1 MATAV
6 FTTVVDR
13 SVGDP
18 LTEAIWDDQL
28 KDNLNSLAGSH
39 RNLLTNGGFEVWQ
52 RGAGGFTADLA
63 YTADRWQLDIEVGT
77 ATVTQET
84 SVVDASSSS
93 LKLVTAGGASSA
105 LIVQKIEDVKQLR
118 GRTIS
123 FSARIQQSVASQAVL
138 RITDSAGSSNG
149 SAVATTGSFV
159 TLTVSRAIGASEAGP
174 LTVSIAVGAA
184 GTYYYDNA
192 MLVIGPAPAPYQPL
206 HPAEELAR
214 CQRYFEVVGGTSN
227 ALYLGGYNAAGANSG
242 CSIFHKVTKGGVPTI
257 TKSGTWNVTNCAQPT
272 VDAPSPELFRIFSAI
287 TALGAF
293 FFTPNS
299 GDDYVTIEH
308 NP

>member
-6 FTTVVDR
+6 FTEVVARVDQQLTNAIYEDQIR
-13 SVGDP
+13 SN
-18 LTEAIWDDQL
+18 INQ
-28 KDNLNSLAGSH
+28 LAGAH

-138 RITDSAGSSNG
+138 RITDSAGSTNG

-206 HPAEELAR
+206 HPQEDLAR
-214 CQRYFEVVGGTSN
+214 CQRYYELCTAELLAYMS
-227 ALYLGGYNAAGANSG
+227 AGAIAG
-242 CSIFHKVTKGGVPTI
+242 YGVPFAT
-257 TKSGTWNVTNCAQPT
+257 TKYTTPTLTKNGTWAVTNCNQPSVT
-272 VDAPSPELFRIFSAI
+272 QRSGGEVRGFTAFATA
-287 TALGAF
+287 TALGQMSF
-293 FFTPNS
+293 NS
-299 GDDYVTIEH
+299 NSTDDTISSEC